1 MLTRT
6 LSALAAVGL
15 TFATLALATP
25 LEAAPPGEDMVQVK
39 TGDLDLT
46 TARGVATLDRRVRA
60 AAREICGS
68 VPIINLNM
76 QRQVADCQDSVIA
89 SARADVEFAVAA
101 ARSGR
106 SLALRDR

>member
-25 LEAAPPGEDMVQVK
+25 LKAAPIGEDTVRVK
-39 TGDLDLT
+39 IGDLDLA
-46 TARGVATLDRRVRA
+46 TARGTATLDRRVRA
-60 AAREICGS
+60 AAREICGT
-68 VPIINLNM
+68 VPVINLNL
-76 QRQVADCQDSVIA
+76 QRQIADCQDAVVA
-89 SARADVEFAVAA
+89 NARAEVELAVAA

-106 SLALRDR
+106 SLALRAR